1 MKEDVV
7 GKRLIKIPLG
17 SAIDPSTVK
26 DIETL
31 KNDLD
36 AMGVSLAVSGSLLGG
51 TLVFEYDSE
60 AHKRNA
66 GRKKKAIPENST
78 IAGMTPEQL
87 DEWLLNASISEIQ
100 EALDV
105 GRATAYRRVSEARSR
120 VEYAVVSLESA
131 NDVIEGEESS
141 IN

>member
-36 AMGVSLAVSGSLLGG
+36 VMGVSLAVSGSLLGG

-66 GRKKKAIPENST
+66 GRKKKVIPENST

>member
-51 TLVFEYDSE
+51 
-60 AHKRNA
+60 
-66 GRKKKAIPENST
+66 RKKKVIPENST

>member
-17 SAIDPSTVK
+17 SAIDPSRVK

-66 GRKKKAIPENST
+66 GRKKKVIPENST

-105 GRATAYRRVSEARSR
+105 GRRVSEARSR